1 MDAFAAMLKEHSE
14 AGEFSGEGA
23 QETMQIPASGQ
34 STETLEIPLR
44 RFKAAW
50 QEKQAEEPVLPSS
63 KKQKL
68 LGHLAP
74 VAEEPVL
81 PSSKK
86 QKLLGI
92 LSTAPTTP
100 KLSPKAKW
108 IPHVEASSGS
118 ASSGA
123 DSTLEANAL
132 DWTDPIVLA
141 TESQVAYDLQVPWQ
155 ERGPPGPNDG
165 GPMLWRNQKYREQ
178 SGKWSTRGGKHKDY
192 WNEVHRR
199 MNLTGEQMSVVKAQ
213 VLSEKAL
220 GGKSSNSKS
229 K

>member
-1 MDAFAAMLKEHSE
+1 MDAFAAMLKAHSD
-14 AGEFSGEGA
+14 AGEFSGEDA

-44 RFKAAW
+44 SNTTSRFKAAW
-50 QEKQAEEPVLPSS
+50 QQKQSEQMLRGP
-63 KKQKL
+63 
-68 LGHLAP
+68 LAP

-108 IPHVEASSGS
+108 IPHVEASCGS

-132 DWTDPIVLA
+132 DWTDPVVLA

>member
-1 MDAFAAMLKEHSE
+1 LARVTVARLFNLLSAMDAFAAMLKAHSD
-14 AGEFSGEGA
+14 AGEFSGEDA
-23 QETMQIPASGQ
+23 QD
-34 STETLEIPLR
+34 
-44 RFKAAW
+44 KAAW
-50 QEKQAEEPVLPSS
+50 QQKQAEEPALPSS

-68 LGHLAP
+68 LGPLPMAT

-86 QKLLGI
+86 QTLLGI

-108 IPHVEASSGS
+108 IPHVEASCGS

-123 DSTLEANAL
+123 DSTLEADAL
-132 DWTDPIVLA
+132 DWTDPVVLA

-155 ERGPPGPNDG
+155 QRGPPGPNDG